1 MIKRSILIAGI
12 LTIFT
17 VLVVFNLLL
26 LNQNRKL
33 ANQLKSIPAQ
43 QNTQPDLSSLWLTY
57 GGCVPVP
64 EFIVQEKGK
73 THKPVLTLLVYLGQG
88 DCPSCLEE
96 AEIWEKLYQKYR
108 SKGLFVLGMVR
119 AQDTLMAGQLFDS
132 YGLTFPISPLD
143 SVSQKLLW
151 IAPATPFKVVIDSLR
166 RVVYLSGPN
175 SELGEQ
181 KHFNEVAEK
190 LCRAYLLPG

>member
-1 MIKRSILIAGI
+1 MIKRPIFVAGI
-12 LTIFT
+12 LTIFV

-26 LNQNRKL
+26 LNQNRRL
-33 ANQLKSIPAQ
+33 ANQLQVLPVEKE
-43 QNTQPDLSSLWLTY
+43 TQPDLSSVWLTY

-73 THKPVLTLLVYLGQG
+73 TSKPALTLLVFLGPG

-119 AQDTLMAGQLFDS
+119 TQDTLVAGQIADS

-143 SVSQKLLW
+143 SASQELLW

-181 KHFNEVAEK
+181 EHFGEVAEK
-190 LCRAYLLPG
+190 ICRAYLLPG